1 MNEINQRK
9 NLFKSVFSDIKV
21 KYKIVV
27 TNELTFDD
35 VFIFRL
41 SRMNLFMLFGFVT
54 IFSIAF
60 TIFMVW
66 ITPLKEYIP
75 GYASVDEIKQVYIN
89 QAKIDSLRHRYD
101 QEVKYR
107 ENFQNVILM
116 GKSTEEADTMLPA
129 RNSDIDYN
137 NISDNKSLEEK
148 KLQEKWDKVNS
159 YDLVYTASQ
168 QDSKGIGRFVFYTP
182 VHGTLTNGFDPKNSH
197 YGVDIVCKKDAVVKS
212 SLDGRVIFSEW
223 TYQGGYIITIQHDGD
238 LVSSYKHNASLLKKQ
253 GDIVKAGDPISIIGN
268 TGKLSSGP
276 HLHFEL
282 WYENNAV
289 NPADFI
295 NFD

>member
-1 MNEINQRK
+1 MSVINQRK
-9 NLFKSVFSDIKV
+9 NLFKRIFSDIKI
-21 KYKIVV
+21 KYKIVIA
-27 TNELTFDD
+27 NEATFED
-35 VFIFRL
+35 VFVFRL
-41 SRMNLFMLFGFVT
+41 SRMNFFMLFGVVT

-60 TIFMVW
+60 TIFVIW
-66 ITPLKEYIP
+66 ITPLKELIP
-75 GYASVDEIKQVYIN
+75 GYASVDKIKQVYIN
-89 QAKIDSLRHRYD
+89 QARIDSLRHRYD

-116 GKSTEEADTMLPA
+116 GKSTEAADTMMPV
-129 RNSDIDYN
+129 RNSDIDYD
-137 NISDNKSLEEK
+137 NISDNKSFEEK
-148 KLQEKWDKVNS
+148 KLREKWDKVNS

-182 VHGTLTNGFDPKNSH
+182 VHGTLTNGFDPKTNH
-197 YGVDIVCKKDAVVKS
+197 YGVDIVCKKDAIVKS
-212 SLDGRVIFSEW
+212 SLDGRVIFAEW
-223 TYQGGYIITIQHDGD
+223 TYQGGYVITIQHDGD
-238 LVSSYKHNASLLKKQ
+238 IVSSYKHNASLLKKQ

-289 NPADFI
+289 NPANFI

>member
-9 NLFKSVFSDIKV
+9 NLFKSIFSDIKI

-35 VFIFRL
+35 VFVFRL
-41 SRMNLFMLFGFVT
+41 SRMNFFMLFGIVT
-54 IFSIAF
+54 IISIAF
-60 TIFMVW
+60 TVFIIW

-89 QAKIDSLRHRYD
+89 QSRIDSLRQSYN
-101 QEVKYR
+101 QEVRYR
-107 ENFQNVILM
+107 ENFQNVILL
-116 GKSTEEADTMLPA
+116 GKSVEGADTMMPA
-129 RNSDIDYN
+129 RNSDIDYD
-137 NISDNKSLEEK
+137 NIADNKSSEEK
-148 KLQEKWDKVNS
+148 ELQEKWDKVNS

-182 VHGTLTNGFDPKNSH
+182 VHGTLTNGFDPQNNH

-212 SLDGRVIFSEW
+212 SLDGRVIFAEW

-238 LVSSYKHNASLLKKQ
+238 LVSSYKHNSSLLKKQ

-295 NFD
+295 NFN